1 MNQKNKGRA
10 AQKVRQPYVAVRAAA
25 KTTIVACAEERVVQT
40 EHKQPESEEP
50 LGRTPDDPPDSSASD
65 SRPTDSSPPDS
76 SRADPNPS
84 SIPTS
89 SIPFEILWE
98 HSKDAL
104 STTYAAKNGAVDKIL
119 ALRVFNARVCDS
131 LQIKELQRAAEKA
144 SDLTH
149 LHIATVFESGT
160 DDSGAPYVVSDLIE
174 GNSLTDVLAVSKR
187 LDIARFLNIFNQV
200 GEALIEAHSH
210 DLFHGNLSPEKIV
223 LTPNDID
230 TDMVKVIDFGMPPDP
245 VQNAFYLSPEQC
257 LDKSKVNAR
266 SDIYSL
272 GCVMY
277 ETLVGSP
284 PFVGSKVSQ
293 SALNYLHELANQF
306 PKDSPEHNAL
316 RLLDCIIIK
325 CLQKEPAKRFRNVRE
340 LMNALQLV
348 NDCICNGSTKKLPPN
363 AEKLLIFRFL
373 DLFGNKIAA
382 GMTAYLILGFVCMR
396 AMGELNLQKHIDQ
409 AAMMQNYN
417 PQKSIDN
424 WNSAIKQGE
433 WLRKPPSM
441 MAAMHRELADAYG
454 GQAALSTI
462 PDRPIVGRKAIAE
475 YEKAFEYYGK
485 GHYFKTESVNLLQ
498 AIAAQWT
505 SMESKNFHERHAIAT
520 LKKVQKLW
528 LEKKYAACAETAA
541 KYLAVHHDTAISYY
555 AANANTEIAVALPA
569 AKALPYF
576 ERAAYYFSKSDQK
589 LNFECGNLA
598 ICISRLNMVPESAE
612 TRIALGRAAL
622 ERGDFEAAFFEFEQS
637 HSSEAT
643 HIINRL
649 HAYLQ
654 WRGAGCRDDVDP
666 IRKETIA
673 PLEKVLA
680 IEEQTF
686 GKDSDELLTTL
697 GALANT
703 YRLCGENEKA
713 IRAYKRYFK
722 TIVEFWPEQI
732 EYVSALNAAGRQAEA
747 RSFMETTLGPKIEH
761 YDHSNPLV
769 MLLYKSY
776 LESNMKQQAHDMLSS
791 LVKFTQPERAI
802 VIGGYQYPRLDLAYR
817 PYSRNGIIY
826 RQ

>member
-25 KTTIVACAEERVVQT
+25 KTTIVACADERVVQT

-50 LGRTPDDPPDSSASD
+50 LGRTPVVSPDLLVTNPLVTNTSL
-65 SRPTDSSPPDS
+65 TDSV
-76 SRADPNPS
+76 
-84 SIPTS
+84 
-89 SIPFEILWE
+89 PFEILWE

-131 LQIKELQRAAEKA
+131 LQIKELQRAAQKA
-144 SDLTH
+144 SELTH
-149 LHIATVFESGT
+149 LNIATVFESGS
-160 DDSGAPYVVSDLIE
+160 DEAGAPYVVSDLIE
-174 GNSLTDVLAVSKR
+174 GNSLTDVLLVSKR

-210 DLFHGNLSPEKIV
+210 ELFHGNLSPEKII
-223 LTPNDID
+223 LTPNEID
-230 TDMVKVIDFGMPPDP
+230 TDMVKLIDFGMPPDP

-257 LDKSKVNAR
+257 LDKSKIDAKC
-266 SDIYSL
+266 DIYSL
-272 GCVMY
+272 GCIMY

-316 RLLDCIIIK
+316 KLLDCIIIK

-348 NDCICNGSTKKLPPN
+348 SDCICNGSTKKLPPK

-396 AMGELNLQKHIDQ
+396 AIGELNLQKHIDQ
-409 AAMMQNYN
+409 ASMTQNFD
-417 PQKSIDN
+417 PQRSTDN
-424 WNSAIKQGE
+424 WLSAIKEGE
-433 WLRKPPSM
+433 RLRKPPSM
-441 MAAMHRELADAYG
+441 MAAMHRELGEAYG
-454 GQAALSTI
+454 AQAALATGI
-462 PDRPIVGRKAIAE
+462 GKPELGRKAIAE
-475 YEKAFEYYGK
+475 YEKAYEYYGR
-485 GHYFKTESVNLLQ
+485 GHYFKAESLGLLQ
-498 AIAAQWT
+498 GIASTLT
-505 SMESKNFHERHAIAT
+505 SMETKDYGAKRASAE

-528 LEKKYAACAETAA
+528 LEKKYAACADTAA
-541 KYLAVHHDTAISYY
+541 KYLTYNNDKVISYY

-576 ERAAYYFSKSDQK
+576 ERAAYYFSKSDHA
-589 LNFECGNLA
+589 LNFECDNLA
-598 ICISRLNMVPESAE
+598 ICISRLNMIPHSNA
-612 TRIALGRAAL
+612 TRIALGCAAI
-622 ERGDFEAAFFEFEQS
+622 ERGDMEAASFEFDRASGFEAS
-637 HSSEAT
+637 KMR
-643 HIINRL
+643 NRL
-649 HAYLQ
+649 HSYMQ
-654 WRGAGCRDDVDP
+654 WRVSSFHDDTDP

-673 PLEKVLA
+673 PLEKILA
-680 IEEQTF
+680 IEEQQF
-686 GKDSDELLTTL
+686 GKNSDAIHTTL

-703 YRLCGENEKA
+703 YRVCGFTDKA
-713 IRAYKRYFK
+713 IQAYSRYLK
-722 TIVEFWPEQI
+722 AEMEAWPEQMQ
-732 EYVSALNAAGRQAEA
+732 YVAALQEAGRQAEA
-747 RSFMETTLGPKIEH
+747 IAYIEKKLGSDLAQVDQSE
-761 YDHSNPLV
+761 PLL
-769 MLLYKSY
+769 MLLFKSY
-776 LESNMKQQAHDMLSS
+776 ADAHKKQQAHDML
-791 LVKFTQPERAI
+791 LQLIKYMEPDRAI
-802 VIGGYQYPRLDLAYR
+802 MLGGYQYPTLELTNK

>member
-10 AQKVRQPYVAVRAAA
+10 AQKVRQPYVAVRAAT
-25 KTTIVACAEERVVQT
+25 KTTIVACSDERAVQT

-50 LGRTPDDPPDSSASD
+50 LGRTPDAPADSIVSDIPPL
-65 SRPTDSSPPDS
+65 T
-76 SRADPNPS
+76 
-84 SIPTS
+84 

-119 ALRVFNARVCDS
+119 ALRIFNARVCDS
-131 LQIKELQRAAEKA
+131 LQIKELQRAAQKSSE
-144 SDLTH
+144 LTH

-160 DDSGAPYVVSDLIE
+160 DEAGAPYVVSDLIE
-174 GNSLTDVLAVSKR
+174 GSSLTDVLAVSKR

-223 LTPNDID
+223 LTPNEID

-257 LDKSKVNAR
+257 LDKSQVNAK
-266 SDIYSL
+266 SDVYSL
-272 GCVMY
+272 GCIMY
-277 ETLVGSP
+277 EMLVGSP

-316 RLLDCIIIK
+316 KLLDCIIIK

-348 NDCICNGSTKKLPPN
+348 NDCICNGSTKKLPPK

-382 GMTAYLILGFVCMR
+382 AMTAYLILGFVCMR
-396 AMGELNLQKHIDQ
+396 AIGELNLQKHIDQ

-417 PQKSIDN
+417 VQKSIDN

-441 MAAMHRELADAYG
+441 MAAMHRELGEAYAG
-454 GQAALSTI
+454 LSILSTGI
-462 PDRPIVGRKAIAE
+462 GRPDLGRKAVAE
-475 YEKAFEYYGK
+475 YEKAYEYYGR

-498 AIAAQWT
+498 AIASQWT
-505 SMESKNFHERHAIAT
+505 AMETKDLREQRTVGA
-520 LKKVQKLW
+520 LKKIQKLW
-528 LEKKYAACAETAA
+528 LEKKYSQCADAAA
-541 KYLAVHHDTAISYY
+541 KYLTYNPDKTISYY
-555 AANANTEIAVALPA
+555 AANANTEIAVTLPA

-576 ERAAYYFSKSDQK
+576 ERAAYYFSKADHK
-589 LNFECGNLA
+589 LNFECDNLA
-598 ICISRLNMVPESAE
+598 ICIARLNMVPDSYE
-612 TRIALGRAAL
+612 TRVALGLAAL
-622 ERGDFEAAFFEFEQS
+622 ERGDIEAAFYEFE
-637 HSSEAT
+637 HAPGFGAT
-643 HIINRL
+643 MMRNWL
-649 HAYLQ
+649 HAYIQ
-654 WRGAGCRDDVDP
+654 WRAVQSREDADP

-673 PLEKVLA
+673 PLEKILA
-680 IEEQTF
+680 IEEKEF
-686 GKDSDELLTTL
+686 GKDSDALLPTL
-697 GALANT
+697 GSLANA
-703 YRLCGENEKA
+703 YRLCGQSEKA
-713 IRAYKRYFK
+713 IKMYQRSFK
-722 TIVEFWPEQI
+722 SGMEFWPEQI
-732 EYVSALNAAGRQAEA
+732 EYVTALNEVGRQSEA
-747 RSFMETTLGPKIEH
+747 RAYLEQTLGPQLERV
-761 YDHSNPLV
+761 DQSNPLLI
-769 MLLYKSY
+769 LLYKSY
-776 LESNMKQQAHDMLSS
+776 LDANNKQQAHDML
-791 LVKFTQPERAI
+791 LRLIKFTQPERAMMI
-802 VIGGYQYPRLDLAYR
+802 DGYQYPRLELANK

>member
-65 SRPTDSSPPDS
+65 SSTSDSSPSDS

-89 SIPFEILWE
+89 AIPFEILWE

-144 SDLTH
+144 SELTH

-223 LTPNDID
+223 LTPNEID

-306 PKDSPEHNAL
+306 PKNSPEHNAL

-348 NDCICNGSTKKLPPN
+348 NDCICNGSTKKLPPK

-417 PQKSIDN
+417 PQKSIDS
-424 WNSAIKQGE
+424 WKSAIKQGE
-433 WLRKPPSM
+433 WLRKPPST
-441 MAAMHRELADAYG
+441 MAAMHRELGEAYAG
-454 GQAALSTI
+454 LSVLSSGLG
-462 PDRPIVGRKAIAE
+462 RPELGRKAIAE
-475 YEKAFEYYGK
+475 YEKALEYYGK
-485 GHYFKTESVNLLQ
+485 GYYFRTETVNLLQ
-498 AIAAQWT
+498 GISSLWT
-505 SMESKNFHERHAIAT
+505 SMETKDFHEKRTLET

-528 LEKKYAACAETAA
+528 LEKKYSQCADTAA
-541 KYLAVHHDTAISYY
+541 KFLTSHSDKTISYY
-555 AANANTEIAVALPA
+555 AANANTEIAVTLPA

-576 ERAAYYFSKSDQK
+576 ERAAYYFSKSDHK
-589 LNFECGNLA
+589 LNFECDNLA
-598 ICISRLNMVPESAE
+598 ICIARLNMVPDSAE
-612 TRIALGRAAL
+612 TRAALARAAL
-622 ERGDFEAAFFEFEQS
+622 ERGDIEAAYYEFEHVHGYDAS
-637 HSSEAT
+637 VMR
-643 HIINRL
+643 NRL

-654 WRGAGCRDDVDP
+654 WRASGSRDNVDP

-673 PLEKVLA
+673 PLEKILA
-680 IEEQTF
+680 IEEQSF
-686 GKDSDELLTTL
+686 GKHSEALIPTL
-697 GALANT
+697 GSLANT
-703 YRLCGENEKA
+703 YRLCGDNDKA
-713 IRAYKRYFK
+713 IKMYQRYFK
-722 TIVEFWPEQI
+722 SGMESWPEQI
-732 EYVSALNAAGRQAEA
+732 EYIAALNDTGRQSEGRTYLENA
-747 RSFMETTLGPKIEH
+747 LGPKLEQV
-761 YDHSNPLV
+761 DQSNPLLI
-769 MLLYKSY
+769 LLYKSY
-776 LESNMKQQAHDMLSS
+776 VDAQKKQQAHDMLLR
-791 LVKFTQPERAI
+791 LVKFTQPER
-802 VIGGYQYPRLDLAYR
+802 VITMDGYQYPRLELANK